1 MVVRKADDSWM
12 RSSIYIHQDT
22 PILLQKKGV
31 RLKHWFKLH
40 VTFRISITHTDI
52 KKPVFLNSYRKSHW
66 LWSITNICAAL
77 YTVRVSIPSINYQ
90 DILEHVL
97 IKYCKV
103 NFKNQRYFILKT
115 GKRTRSSKLNKVPL
129 SCWL

>member
-31 RLKHWFKLH
+31 CLKHWFKLH
-40 VTFRISITHTDI
+40 ITFRISIIHTDI

-66 LWSITNICAAL
+66 LWSLTNICTAL
-77 YTVRVSIPSINYQ
+77 YIVRVSISSINYQ
-90 DILEHVL
+90 HVL
-97 IKYCKV
+97 IKYCKA
-103 NFKNQRYFILKT
+103 NFKYQRYFILKT